1 MNIVFLFYE
10 GMTAL
15 DAIGPHEILCRPPGI
30 QVKRVAK
37 SSGEILTDS
46 GLILTAEYKLADVVD
61 ADILLIPGAGKAASL
76 KDFPDILEWVRKIHS
91 STTWTTSVCTG
102 SLILG
107 AAGVLSGIKATTHWA
122 ALDRLPQ
129 YGAQPTHS
137 RIVESGKIITAAGVS
152 AGIDMA
158 LALVEKIFDRR
169 LAEALQLGI
178 EYDPEP
184 PFNSGS
190 PEKADPELVKMM
202 RERMVAKF
210 ENPY

>member
-15 DAIGPHEILCRPPGI
+15 DAIGPHEILCRLPGI

-61 ADILLIPGAGKAASL
+61 ADILVIPGAGKAASL

-122 ALDRLPQ
+122 VLDRLPQ

-210 ENPY
+210 ENP